1 MNNKHLAA
9 CLISLAA
16 SVSAHAAVAL
26 TNVCPATTIPNAA
39 ATVTGTAGNFVIVT
53 FTPRC
58 SNNVV
63 LSYSEPNAT
72 FVAVGTTSL
81 KGKNAFAGSSMGGG
95 VVPVGTQCIGTP
107 CVAADATAGVT
118 AAALI
123 SS

>member
-1 MNNKHLAA
+1 MNNKHLVA

-16 SVSAHAAVAL
+16 SVSAHAAVAT
-26 TNVCPATTIPNAA
+26 TNVCPATAIPQVA

-58 SNNVV
+58 SNNVI
-63 LSYSEPNAT
+63 LSYSDPNGT
-72 FVAVGTTSL
+72 FVAVGSTST

-95 VVPVGTQCIGTP
+95 VVPIPAGCAGAA
-107 CVAADATAGVT
+107 CVTSDATAGVT